1 MRALFELIQTPEVG
15 SIFFLTLHGAAV
27 KIYC

>member
-15 SIFFLTLHGAAV
+15 SIFSLTLHGAAV

>member
-15 SIFFLTLHGAAV
+15 SIFFLPLHEVAV